1 MVLEDLEPLGM
12 VLDGLDPLGEFF
24 YNLCL
29 TVEVLRCLSFF
40 ERRKEKNFFY
50 FFIFIVVTKLHVVY
64 W

>member
-29 TVEVLRCLSFF
+29 TVEVLRCPSFF
-40 ERRKEKNFFY
+40 LF
-50 FFIFIVVTKLHVVY
+50 FFIIIIIIFTVHEV
-64 W
+64 

>member
-1 MVLEDLEPLGM
+1 M
-12 VLDGLDPLGEFF
+12 LDPLGEFF
-24 YNLCL
+24 DNLCL
-29 TVEVLRCLSFF
+29 IVEVLRCLSFF